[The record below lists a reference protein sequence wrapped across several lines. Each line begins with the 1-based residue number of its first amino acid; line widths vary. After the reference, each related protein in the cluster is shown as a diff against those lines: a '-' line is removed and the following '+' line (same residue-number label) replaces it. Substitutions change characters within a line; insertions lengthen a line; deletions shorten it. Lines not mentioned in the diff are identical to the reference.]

1 MKKLAARRNEY
12 GTAADRRQDMVNFDN
27 KDVYDDFRIALAEKR
42 QEERF
47 KRELAVVNDF
57 NDCIRPLLT
66 VNKAYRIHELVEL
79 YSERALR
86 FPGLFYTLMLNN
98 SDIFRVEHICAM
110 PTHIQ
115 VISVPKDAVTGYA
128 TRFSNLIQKAK
139 EFMNDTGLR
148 VVLPTEVSER
158 WIQGLNDMAIAL
170 QESEDFAPVKDIKVC
185 GSRTMRPSDF
195 RTMTQMGIKFK
206 KIKTYSAF
214 WIEEK

>member
-1 MKKLAARRNEY
+1 MKKLRASNEY
-12 GTAADRRQDMVNFDN
+12 GRTADRRQEMVNLDN

-42 QEERF
+42 KEERF
-47 KRELAVVNDF
+47 KKELAVVNDF
-57 NDCIRPLLT
+57 NDAIRPLLT

-79 YSERALR
+79 YNDRSLR

-98 SDIFRVEHICAM
+98 SDIFRVEHICSM

-115 VISVPKDAVTGYA
+115 VVSVPKDAVTGYT
-128 TRFSNLIQKAK
+128 TRFNNLIQKAK

-148 VVLPTEVSER
+148 VVLPTEVSEH
-158 WIQGLNDMAIAL
+158 WIQGLNNTATAL
-170 QESEDFAPVKDIKVC
+170 KEHGDFAPVKDIKVC
-185 GSRTMRPSDF
+185 GTRRIRPCDF
-195 RTMTQMGIKFK
+195 RTMTQMGIKFN